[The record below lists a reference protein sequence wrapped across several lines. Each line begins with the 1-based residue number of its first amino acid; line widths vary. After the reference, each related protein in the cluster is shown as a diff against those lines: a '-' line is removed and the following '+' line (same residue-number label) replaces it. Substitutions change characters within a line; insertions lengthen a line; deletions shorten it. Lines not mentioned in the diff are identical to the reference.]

1 MRVAIVSYYAPPQPA
16 VASHRV
22 LRMSRALLAEG
33 HDVHWV
39 TLERDQL
46 LKEDATLAGLIPEAV
61 RVHGLGG
68 PCLYQRPEARSF
80 AEKVLRT
87 LAFELPRRF
96 AFADGFFEWNRRLRR
111 ELASLLE
118 RERIDAVLF
127 CCGPHGQSWVAPRL
141 RAALPELRIYIDY
154 RDLLSGNPWNDA
166 NKSPRQRARLVR
178 KERRVL
184 AAADAL
190 FVNTEE
196 AKARFVEVVG
206 VPDGLEVEVMRNTA
220 DYELADLVTSE
231 SARDPVQDET
241 HGETRRK
248 TQDEARGEGQNE
260 AQSAKPDGLKL
271 GFFGTIFPKR
281 RLLEVFRALECMPP
295 ENLTRVTLHAWT
307 ALAHETPSIDEDLAQ
322 VAPRVAERVRQHAL
336 VPWGDAL
343 RAMRGVDVLVLVNS
357 PDADD
362 AVFVPGKLYDY
373 LMARRPILFVGAPG
387 DASRIVAQ
395 SSGADWVFGY
405 GEAAAVAARLGSQL
419 AAGTATLL
427 PATAAFAPR
436 NSFAP
441 LLDRLRESSTAP
453 R

>member
-22 LRMSRALLAEG
+22 LRMSRALLADG

-39 TLERDQL
+39 TLEREQL
-46 LKEDATLAGLIPEAV
+46 LQEDATLASLIPEEV

-80 AEKVLRT
+80 GEKVLRT
-87 LAFELPRRF
+87 LAYELPRRF

-111 ELASLLE
+111 ELPALLE
-118 RERIDAVLF
+118 REGIDAVLF

-141 RAALPELRIYIDY
+141 RAALPSLRIFVDY

-190 FVNTEE
+190 FVNTEQ

-206 VPDGLEVEVMRNTA
+206 VPQGLDVEVMRNTA
-220 DYELADLVTSE
+220 DYELADVVVAAQATDLQGE
-231 SARDPVQDET
+231 QDADTGDT
-241 HGETRRK
+241 HTGTGTGTGTGATDE
-248 TQDEARGEGQNE
+248 EAREKG
-260 AQSAKPDGLKL
+260 GLTL

-281 RLLEVFRALECMPP
+281 RLLEVFRALARLASDE
-295 ENLTRVTLHAWT
+295 LARVTLQAWT

-322 VAPRVAERVRQHAL
+322 VAPRVAERVEQHAL
-336 VPWGDAL
+336 IPWGEAL
-343 RAMRGVDVLVLVNS
+343 RAMRDVDILVLVNS

-387 DASRIVAQ
+387 DASDIVTE
-395 SSGADWVFGY
+395 SSGPDWVFEY
-405 GEAAAVAARLGSQL
+405 DQADAVAAKLSAQL
-419 AAGTATLL
+419 AAGTPALL
-427 PATAAFAPR
+427 DPSHAFAPQR
-436 NSFAP
+436 SFAP
-441 LLDRLRESSTAP
+441 LLERLRS
-453 R
+453 